1 MTKEEIE
8 DLLKGKQTTSFG
20 LGIESNKIKEV
31 FGYTQS
37 TPIKEAKYSK
47 EKIYEKTL
55 PSVVIVAVQFNQ

>member
-1 MTKEEIE
+1 
-8 DLLKGKQTTSFG
+8 
-20 LGIESNKIKEV
+20 LGIGSNKIKEV